1 MKLTILKEKLKEGL
15 YLIERVSKKYL
26 TLPIL
31 ETCLLENEKNLLK
44 LSATNLESGIIFRSL
59 AKIEKEGKIC
69 IPIRFFSNLLSFFP
83 NKPLILETD
92 NLNLNLECD
101 NYKTKIKGFNPED
114 FPIIPQI
121 KEEEVIKVNS
131 IGFCR
136 ALSQIVNIPSPLLS
150 KPEISGI
157 FFSFQTDLIKMVATD
172 SFRLV
177 EKKIYQ
183 NLNLEKEYCFILPQS
198 AAKEVVSIFG
208 DKEGE
213 LKIFLS
219 PNQIFFEYMM
229 SEISQPQIQFCSRL
243 IEGEYP
249 NYQEI
254 IPKKFETQIQ
264 IQKEEFLNQLK
275 TASLFSGKVNE
286 VNLKI
291 DPKDKKIEITSQ
303 SPDLGEYKSF
313 LEGKIKG
320 KEILVSFNHR
330 FLIEG
335 ISEIKSKE
343 LFFDLTDKEGPAA
356 LKSAQ
361 PEVGR
366 PEEDYL
372 YIVMPVKTS

>member
-1 MKLTILKEKLKEGL
+1 MKLTILKEKLKESL
-15 YLIERVSKKYL
+15 YFMEKISKKTL

-31 ETCLLENEKNLLK
+31 ETCLVEIEKNLLK
-44 LSATNLESGIIFRSL
+44 LSATNLESGIIYRSL
-59 AKIEKEGKIC
+59 AKVEKEGKIC
-69 IPIRFFSNLLSFFP
+69 LPIRFFSNLLSFFP

-92 NLNLNLECD
+92 NLNLNLDCD
-101 NYKTKIKGFNPED
+101 NYKVKIKGFNPED

-121 KEEEVIKVNS
+121 KKEEVIRVNS
-131 IGFCR
+131 RNFCQ
-136 ALSQIVNIPSPLLS
+136 ALSQIINIPSFLLS

-172 SFRLV
+172 SFRLA
-177 EKKIYQ
+177 EKKIFQ
-183 NLNLEKEYCFILPQS
+183 NLGLEKEYSFILPHS
-198 AAKEVVSIFG
+198 AAKEAVSIFG

-229 SEISQPQIQFCSRL
+229 AEISQPQIQFTSRL
-243 IEGEYP
+243 TEGEYP

-264 IQKEEFLNQLK
+264 IPKEEFLNQLK
-275 TASLFSGKVNE
+275 TASLFSGKINE

-291 DPKDKKIEITSQ
+291 NPKDKKIEITSQ
-303 SPDLGEYKSF
+303 SPDLGEYKSS

-320 KEILVSFNHR
+320 KEILISFNHR

-356 LKSAQ
+356 L
-361 PEVGR
+361 R
-366 PEEDYL
+366 PADGEDYL
-372 YIVMPVKTS
+372 YIVMPIKTS